1 MNNTGI
7 KPKVIEEIRTFAKKY
22 NIDKVILFGSRARGD
37 YRRTSDID
45 LAVVGGDFARF
56 ALDVDEETST
66 LLEYDIVDM
75 SREMQDELRQ
85 SIMQEGKILYE
96 KYENFCSA
104 LSNMQEI
111 YKYDPPYDTVILTGL
126 VGLFEVCFEQSWKMM
141 KEILESH
148 GYEDGATGSPK
159 IILKTAYKA
168 GMIKDEELWL
178 RALQERNN
186 VTHSYNE
193 RIALGIVMRAKES
206 FYDMF
211 CELKKEIDKNWL

>member
-1 MNNTGI
+1 M
-7 KPKVIEEIRTFAKKY
+7 K
-22 NIDKVILFGSRARGD
+22 
-37 YRRTSDID
+37 
-45 LAVVGGDFARF
+45 
-56 ALDVDEETST
+56 
-66 LLEYDIVDM
+66 
-75 SREMQDELRQ
+75 
-85 SIMQEGKILYE
+85 

-104 LSNMQEI
+104 LSNMKEI
-111 YKYDPPYDTVILTGL
+111 YKYDPPDDTVILTGL

-148 GYEDGATGSPK
+148 GYEEGATASPK

-193 RIALGIVMRAKES
+193 RIVLGIVSRAKES